1 MFTWLGQTQPSR
13 TQSPASRRT
22 VLRVESL
29 DERCLPSAQTTPVFV
44 QTNLVSDVSGMANT
58 TDPLLINPWGVS
70 FSGNSPFWVS
80 NNNSGTSTLYDGQG
94 NPQPP
99 GTTPPTSPLQVTIPV
114 ATGGTP
120 PGSPTGTVFNTDPNG
135 AFNVSETVGGV
146 MKTGSSIFLFATED
160 GTISGWSPGVD
171 QTHAIVGVTVP
182 GADFTGLAIGT
193 DAAGQTLIYAA
204 DIANHKIDVFNDSFQ
219 QVTTLAGKFTD
230 RGLPAG
236 ADPFNIQNIG
246 GKLYVE
252 YTTSSSTM
260 HGAVDVFTTD
270 GKPVNPGHPLIT
282 GGVLDSPWGVAM
294 APHNFKQ
301 FSNDLLVGNFGDGH
315 INAFNPTTGAFVGT
329 LTLTNGKPFQ
339 EDDLWTL
346 TFGNG
351 TVSSANTLYFT
362 AGINNEKDGLF
373 GSLQA
378 TSGSLKGG
386 SVLASLPATA
396 EQIISTVPGNGDVNP
411 YGLAFVPLGFQ
422 SGTGPLHQGDLLVS
436 NFNNST
442 NTQGTGTTIVRIT
455 PTGQQSVFF
464 QGSAGLGLTTALGVL
479 KNGFVV
485 VGNVPTDASGAAQQ
499 GSLLILDAAG
509 NVVTTLTDPN
519 LLNGP
524 WDLAVNDQGN
534 TAQLFV
540 ANVLSGT
547 VTRIN
552 LSVPVGG
559 TPKVLSKTQIASGY
573 LTRTDPAALVVGPT
587 GLAYN
592 SSTDTLYVAATGNN
606 AIYAVHSASVAHR
619 SHGLGQLIYN
629 HASRLH
635 GPLGLVLAP
644 NGNLILANGDA
655 VNPNANQPNEMV
667 EITPQGQFAG
677 QFQVDPGAPGGA
689 FGVTATSRH
698 GVIRFVAV
706 DDVTNTV
713 DIWTML

>member
-1 MFTWLGQTQPSR
+1 MLSWLRQTQKTN
-13 TQSPASRRT
+13 TQKTKKRT
-22 VLRVESL
+22 VLGVESL
-29 DERCLPSAQTTPVFV
+29 DERCLPSAQPTAMVV
-44 QTNLVSDVSGMANT
+44 QTNLVSDIPGMATT

-80 NNNSGTSTLYDGQG
+80 NNNSGTSTIYDGQG

-99 GTTPPTSPLQVTIPV
+99 GTTPPTAPLQVTIPT
-114 ATGGTP
+114 APGGAP
-120 PGSPTGTVFNTDPNG
+120 PGAPTGTVFNTDPNG
-135 AFNVSETVGGV
+135 AFNVSETVNGQ
-146 MKTGSSIFLFATED
+146 MMTGSSVFLFATED

-171 QTHAIVGVTVP
+171 QTHAIVGATVP
-182 GADFTGLAIGT
+182 GADFTGLAIGK
-193 DAAGQTLIYAA
+193 DAAGQTLLYAA
-204 DIANHKIDVFNDSFQ
+204 DNANKKIDVFNDSFQ
-219 QVTTLAGKFTD
+219 LVTTLAGKFTD
-230 RGLPAG
+230 KGLPRG
-236 ADPFNIQNIG
+236 AAPFNIQLIG
-246 GKLYVE
+246 NKLYVE
-252 YTTSSSTM
+252 YTTTSSTV

-282 GGVLDSPWGVAM
+282 GGTLNSPWGVTV
-294 APHNFKQ
+294 APHGFGQ
-301 FSNDLLVGNFGDGH
+301 FGGDLLVGNFGDGH
-315 INAFNPTTGAFVGT
+315 INVFSRQTGAFIGT
-329 LTLTNGKPFQ
+329 VTLPNGQPFQ

-346 TFGNG
+346 AFGNG
-351 TVSSANTLYFT
+351 TSSSANTLYFT

-378 TSGSLKGG
+378 VATVPQGSSILGN
-386 SVLASLPATA
+386 LTTTA
-396 EQIISTVPGNGDVNP
+396 EQTVSTVPANGDVNP

-422 SGTGPLHQGDLLVS
+422 SGSGPLHQGDLLVS
-436 NFNNST
+436 NFNNMG

-464 QGSAGLGLTTALGVL
+464 QGSTGLGLTTALGVL

-485 VGNVPTDASGAAQQ
+485 VGNVPTDMNGNAQQ
-499 GSLLILDAAG
+499 GSLLILDATG
-509 NVVTTLTDPN
+509 KVVTTLTDPK
-519 LLNGP
+519 LLDGP

-540 ANVLSGT
+540 SNVLSGT

-559 TPKVLSKTQIASGY
+559 TPSVVTETQIASGY
-573 LTRTDPAALVVGPT
+573 LHRTDPAALVVGPT

-592 SSTDTLYVAATGNN
+592 SSTDTLYVAATGDN
-606 AIYAVHSASVAHR
+606 AIFAVHNASVAR
-619 SHGLGQLIYN
+619 RDHGMGQVIYK
-629 HASRLH
+629 HPSRLH

-655 VNPNANQPNEMV
+655 VNPVTGQQNELV
-667 EITPQGQFAG
+667 EITPQGQFVG
-677 QFQVDPGAPGGA
+677 QFQVDSGASGGA

-706 DDVTNTV
+706 DDVANTV
-713 DIWTML
+713 DTWTLQ